1 MSLLIHDLSREDWEK
16 VKDRYEGWD
25 VVDANGAIYPCVG
38 CFCCWA
44 KTPGEC
50 VIKDGYSGMGE
61 RIHKADKVTVIS
73 RYTYGGFSGAVKNV
87 FDRSLGY
94 VLPQFE
100 ISGNETHHKRRYDED
115 KEFTFIFYGH
125 GISEEEKASAV
136 RYVTAVCANVRSH
149 VGSLEFW
156 ETEEK
161 YPRHST
167 GNIGAEK
174 TSATVFLN
182 GSMRGTGGNSG
193 KIAAKVAELLNTET
207 EAVELRKHLS
217 EMDGLV
223 EKLEDAGTMI
233 LCMPLYVDGVPSQMI
248 RLMETFERS
257 YKGGSKKIYLI
268 SNMGLYESSQLVNIF
283 GAVKQWCGR
292 MGFEFCGGLG
302 VSAGELQGVLMQA
315 LPFRIGPTKNIAR
328 GVVKL
333 ARAAN
338 SGEKTED
345 VFAEPHL
352 FPRRLF
358 MWIANYS
365 WNINARKNG
374 IRPKDLYRQL

>member
-1 MSLLIHDLSREDWEK
+1 MPLLIHDLSQQDWEK
-16 VKDRYEGWD
+16 VKERYDGWD
-25 VVDANGAIYPCVG
+25 IVDANGENHPCIG
-38 CFCCWA
+38 CFSCWA
-44 KTPGEC
+44 KTPGKC
-50 VIKDGYSGMGE
+50 VIKDGFDRMGE

-100 ISGNETHHKRRYDED
+100 ISGNEPHHKRRYDED

-125 GISEEEKASAV
+125 DLSEEEKASAE

-161 YPRHST
+161 YPRHPAGGYVGEVPS
-167 GNIGAEK
+167 K
-174 TSATVFLN
+174 TVFLN
-182 GSMRGTGGNSG
+182 GSMRGAGGNSG
-193 KIAAKVAELLNTET
+193 KIAAKVEELLNTET
-207 EAVELRKHLS
+207 ETVELRKHLNDL
-217 EMDGLV
+217 DGLV
-223 EKLEDAGTMI
+223 DKLKDAGTMI
-233 LCMPLYVDGVPSQMI
+233 LCMPLYVDGIPSQMI
-248 RLMETFERS
+248 RLMETFERT
-257 YKGGSKKIYLI
+257 YKGSSKKIYLI

-283 GAVKQWCGR
+283 EAVKQWCAR
-292 MGFEFCGGLG
+292 MGFEYCGGLG
-302 VSAGELQGVLMQA
+302 VSAGELQGVLMQV
-315 LPFRIGPTKNIAR
+315 LPFRIGPTKKISQ
-328 GVVKL
+328 GVGKL
-333 ARAAN
+333 AMAIN
-338 SGEKTED
+338 SNEKMED

-365 WNINARKNG
+365 WNVNARNNG
-374 IRPKDLYRQL
+374 ISPKDLYRQL

>member
-1 MSLLIHDLSREDWEK
+1 MSLLIHDLSQADWVK

-25 VVDANGAIYPCVG
+25 IVDANGDNHPCIG
-38 CFCCWA
+38 CFGCWA
-44 KTPGEC
+44 KKPGEC
-50 VIKDGYSGMGE
+50 VIKDGFNSMGE

-125 GISEEEKASAV
+125 GLSEEEKASAV

-149 VGSLEFW
+149 VGSVEFF

-174 TSATVFLN
+174 TSVTVFLN

-193 KIAAKVAELLNTET
+193 KIAAKVAEQIYTET
-207 EAVELRKHLS
+207 ETVELRKHLS
-217 EMDGLV
+217 DMDGLV

-257 YKGGSKKIYLI
+257 YKGGSKKVYLI

-283 GAVKQWCGR
+283 EAVKQWCGR
-292 MGFEFCGGLG
+292 MGFEYCGGLG

-315 LPFRIGPTKNIAR
+315 LPFRTGPTRKIAL
-328 GVVKL
+328 GAEKL
-333 ARAAN
+333 ASAIR
-338 SGEKTED
+338 SGERTED
-345 VFAEPHL
+345 IFAEPHL
-352 FPRRLF
+352 FPRKLF

-365 WNINARKNG
+365 WNVNARNNG
-374 IRPKDLYRQL
+374 ISPKDLYRQL

>member
-1 MSLLIHDLSREDWEK
+1 MALLIHDLSHKDWEI
-16 VKDRYEGWD
+16 VKEQFEDWD
-25 VVDANGAIYPCVG
+25 VVDANEDNHPCVG
-38 CFCCWA
+38 CFSCWA

-50 VIKDGYSGMGE
+50 VIKDGFNRMGE

-125 GISEEEKASAV
+125 GLSEEEKASAV

-149 VGSLEFW
+149 VDAVEFW

-161 YPRHST
+161 YPHHADENSEGT
-167 GNIGAEK
+167 K
-174 TSATVFLN
+174 YSKTVFLN
-182 GSMRGTGGNSG
+182 GSMRGAGGNSG
-193 KIAAKVAELLNTET
+193 KIAARVAELLNTET
-207 EAVELRKHLS
+207 ETAELRKHLNDL
-217 EMDGLV
+217 DGLV
-223 EKLEDAGTMI
+223 EKLKDTGTLI
-233 LCMPLYVDGVPSQMI
+233 LCMPLYVDGIPSQMI
-248 RLMETFERS
+248 RLMETFERT
-257 YKGGSKKIYLI
+257 YKGSSKKIYLI
-268 SNMGLYESSQLVNIF
+268 SNMGLYESSQLINIF
-283 GAVKQWCGR
+283 EAVKQWCSR
-292 MGFEFCGGLG
+292 MGFEYCGGIG

-315 LPFRIGPTKNIAR
+315 LPLRIGPTKKISQ
-328 GVVKL
+328 GVEKL
-333 ARAAN
+333 AKAIN

-345 VFAEPHL
+345 IFAEPHL

-365 WNINARKNG
+365 WNVNARNNG
-374 IRPKDLYRQL
+374 ISPKDLYRQL